1 MIEPKSKHGT
11 PKLSRSR
18 FRWQLLGVGLLL
30 APVLAVTG
38 LELLSRFY
46 ACPHGKGEDSL
57 PACDLRLY
65 TNDMQNQ
72 ELLVSLTEQY
82 GQGIVPTK
90 AELQKAVFEIAREF
104 IGGNNGLV
112 CNGVAFVSNDLPD
125 EAKLFVKRHE
135 LEHVFQNL
143 LQRQEKNPEFSAN
156 LAAAKEYPK
165 GLVSTTIFSIVKSRV
180 SYPSFVCYMIGL
192 WRIFKIYFLP

>member
-11 PKLSRSR
+11 PKLSRRR

-30 APVLAVTG
+30 ATVLAVTS

-46 ACPHGKGEDSL
+46 ACPRGKSEDSL

-65 TNDMQNQ
+65 TNDTQNQ

-82 GQGIVPTK
+82 GQGIAPTK
-90 AELQKAVFEIAREF
+90 AELQKAVFEIDREF

-143 LQRQEKNPEFSAN
+143 LRRQEKNSEFSAN

-180 SYPSFVCYMIGL
+180 SYPSFVCYVIGL

>member
-1 MIEPKSKHGT
+1 MIELRSKREGS
-11 PKLSRSR
+11 KLSGRR
-18 FRWQLLGVGLLL
+18 FRWRLLVVGLLL
-30 APVLAVTG
+30 TPVLAVTS

-46 ACPHGKGEDSL
+46 ACPRGKSENSL

-65 TNDMQNQ
+65 TNDTQNQ
-72 ELLVSLTEQY
+72 DLLVSLTEKY
-82 GQGIVPTK
+82 GQGIAPTK
-90 AELQKAVFEIAREF
+90 AELDKAVFEIDRAF

-112 CNGVAFVSNDLPD
+112 CNGVAFVSNDLPY

-165 GLVSTTIFSIVKSRV
+165 GLISTTIFSIVKSR
-180 SYPSFVCYMIGL
+180 SAYPSFVCYIIGL